1 MQKKKFWDDFKKFVS
16 RGNVVDLAVALVV
29 GAAFNKIVS
38 QLVDSFINPLISI
51 LIGGFNL
58 EDWKYVIKEE
68 VITDGVVT
76 EAEVAF
82 TYGMFLQTVIDFL
95 IIALTVFIIVRLYTR
110 LKSHLEEEGKRIYE
124 EFNPEEVEKKRKE
137 EEERKKKEE
146 AEKQRLESEKKAE
159 EERRL
164 ELERLQREKEEAQL
178 KFFQEQSALLTEIRD
193 SLNKKQ

>member
-1 MQKKKFWDDFKKFVS
+1 MQRKKFWDDFKRFVS

-51 LIGGFNL
+51 FIGGFNL

-68 VITDGVVT
+68 VITDGVIT

-110 LKSHLEEEGKRIYE
+110 LKTRLEEESKRIYE
-124 EFNPEEVEKKRKE
+124 ELNPEEAEKKRKE
-137 EEERKKKEE
+137 EQEKKEKEE
-146 AEKQRLESEKKAE
+146 AEKQKLEAEKKAE
-159 EERRL
+159 EEKRL
-164 ELERLQREKEEAQL
+164 ELEKLQREKEEAQL
-178 KFFQEQSALLTEIRD
+178 KFFREQSALLTEIRD

>member
-51 LIGGFNL
+51 LIGDFSL
-58 EDWKYVIKEE
+58 EEWKYVVKEA
-68 VITDGVVT
+68 VIQDGVVV

-82 TYGMFLQTVIDFL
+82 TFGIFLQTVIDFL

-110 LKSHLEEEGKRIYE
+110 LRAHLEDEGKRIYE
-124 EFNPEEVEKKRKE
+124 ELNPEVAKERRKAEEEKKKKDE
-137 EEERKKKEE
+137 E
-146 AEKQRLESEKKAE
+146 EKQRLEAEKKAE
-159 EERRL
+159 EERKN
-164 ELERLQREKEEAQL
+164 EQERLQKEKDDAQL
-178 KFFQEQSALLTEIRD
+178 AFFKEQTALLQEIRD
-193 SLNKKQ
+193 SVKK

>member
-51 LIGGFNL
+51 LIGDFSL
-58 EDWKYVIKEE
+58 EEWKYVVKEA
-68 VITDGVVT
+68 VIQDGVVI

-82 TYGMFLQTVIDFL
+82 TFGIFLQTVIDFL

-110 LKSHLEEEGKRIYE
+110 LRAHLEDEGKRIYE
-124 EFNPEEVEKKRKE
+124 ELNPEAAKERRKAEEEKKKKDE
-137 EEERKKKEE
+137 E
-146 AEKQRLESEKKAE
+146 EKQRLEAEKKAE
-159 EERRL
+159 EERKN
-164 ELERLQREKEEAQL
+164 EQERLQKEKDDAQL
-178 KFFQEQSALLTEIRD
+178 AFFKEQTALLQEIRD
-193 SLNKKQ
+193 SVKK